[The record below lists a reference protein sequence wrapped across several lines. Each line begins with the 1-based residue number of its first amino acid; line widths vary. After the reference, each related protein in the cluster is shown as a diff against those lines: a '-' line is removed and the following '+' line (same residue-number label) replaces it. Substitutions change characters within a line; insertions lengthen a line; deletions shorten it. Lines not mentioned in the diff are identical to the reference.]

1 MLTIETLQ
9 EKRKKYQDK
18 AEYFGMISFDNLKAD
33 FTDVVSI
40 IDDYAAMIGANAQE
54 IAALK
59 TEIEKLRAEIQTK
72 ESQAEPAQ
80 EGENNARV

>member
-18 AEYFGMISFDNLKAD
+18 ADYFGMISFDNLKAD
-33 FTDVVSI
+33 FSEIVTI
-40 IDDYAAMIGANAQE
+40 IDDYVTSIGANAQE
-54 IAALK
+54 VAALK
-59 TEIEKLRAEIQTK
+59 AEIENLKAAVQSKDPE
-72 ESQAEPAQ
+72 AEPAQ